1 MISRSILKRVLSQKV
16 KFSTRSSPLLKAIVM
31 EMPAMSPTMTEGG
44 IVEWKVK
51 PGEKFVSGDILLEVE
66 TDKATIDVE
75 ALDDGIMGKIIA
87 KNGAKKIQVGEPIAV
102 LGEEDDDDLSTLD
115 LDAVLKKKVEP
126 KKETP
131 EKKAEETKIKEE
143 PKKKAEKPQEQPAV
157 ESKTKADENSIFQK
171 ADPKQTLYPSVTQ
184 LLHLNNIPTEKA
196 LAEIPA
202 TGPKGKLLKGDVLL
216 YLQKINKDT
225 YVKLNEY
232 LKKGSVLDL
241 SNIELKQPDL
251 KQQEKPV
258 VLEPIVLK
266 ADVKLPPLVEGVY
279 IEDVEE
285 VVYEKLQKLERD
297 VYKLQELRSAYYDSA
312 FESLVSKRYSEPLFD
327 FEWSLK
333 STQCNHKKTKYLDA
347 FDELFGGS
355 KQTTC
360 SDEGQAFDGVLT
372 LNVVVDLGTSPSADA
387 VFKAQQFI
395 KKVESLA

>member
-44 IVEWKVK
+44 IVEWKVQ

-75 ALDDGIMGKIIA
+75 ALDDGIMGKIIVN
-87 KNGAKKIQVGEPIAV
+87 NGAKKIQVGEPIAV
-102 LGEEDDDDLSTLD
+102 LAEEDDDLSTLD
-115 LDAVLKKKVEP
+115 LDAAIKKKSEP

-131 EKKAEETKIKEE
+131 KKAEEPKIKQE
-143 PKKKAEKPQEQPAV
+143 PKKKVEKPKEQPAV
-157 ESKTKADENSIFQK
+157 ESKTKSGESSIFQK

-184 LLHLNNIPTEKA
+184 LLHLNNISAEKA
-196 LAEIPA
+196 LADIPA

-216 YLQKINKDT
+216 YLQKINKDS

-232 LKKGSVLDL
+232 LKKGTVLDL

-258 VLEPIVLK
+258 ILEPIVLK
-266 ADVKLPPLVEGVY
+266 ADIKLPPLTEGVY

-297 VYKLQELRSAYYDSA
+297 VYKLQELRSAYYDAA

-333 STQCNHKKTKYLDA
+333 STECNHKKGKYLDA

-355 KQTTC
+355 KQTSC
-360 SDEGQAFDGVLT
+360 SHEEQPSDGVLS
-372 LNVVVDLGTSPSADA
+372 LNVVVNLGTSPSADA

-395 KKVESLA
+395 KKVQCLA